1 MLILRS
7 DYSMEAMLDVVETWA
22 RICGY
27 QFRELAKD
35 DKDIYVIQ
43 HNMGQKWSLLI
54 REIIKQTYE
63 DFGRPPPEFD
73 TSENIVSFRVDN
85 S

>member
-7 DYSMEAMLDVVETWA
+7 DYSMEAMLDIVETWA

-27 QFRELAKD
+27 RFRQLAKD
-35 DKDIYVIQ
+35 DKDICVIQ
-43 HNMGQKWSLLI
+43 HNMGRKWSILI
-54 REIIKQTYE
+54 REVVRQTYE

-73 TSENIVSFRVDN
+73 TSENIVFFRVDN

>member
-1 MLILRS
+1 MLIHRS
-7 DYSMEAMLDVVETWA
+7 DYSMESMPAVVETWA

-27 QFRELAKD
+27 QFRQLAKD

-54 REIIKQTYE
+54 RESSQTYE